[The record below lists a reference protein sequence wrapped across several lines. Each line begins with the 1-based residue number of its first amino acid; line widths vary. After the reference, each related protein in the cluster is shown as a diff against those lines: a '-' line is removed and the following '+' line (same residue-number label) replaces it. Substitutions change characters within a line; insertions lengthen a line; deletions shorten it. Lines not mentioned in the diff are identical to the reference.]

1 MFFSLENPLKTAQ
14 GIVAA
19 VLHYNDAKIL
29 AEVSE
34 NLGDPMKGIGN
45 LKVVENFA
53 EREAGNMKK

>member
-1 MFFSLENPLKTAQ
+1 MKTAQ
-14 GIVAA
+14 GIVSA

-29 AEVSE
+29 AEASE

-45 LKVVENFA
+45 LKEVENYA